1 MKRIIVLMMVF
12 ILLISCFVRAD
23 GFKDVPTDHW
33 AYQSVKKLVD
43 AGLLSLHED
52 GTFRGQDK
60 VSRYQLAEILA
71 RILEGINDA
80 GTQVNKNDM
89 NLIRKLSVEFQE
101 ELVDLAVRGDAF
113 QEQIEELQKKDMI
126 QDEFMTEIKDIDIAS
141 LNNSVKKVDT
151 RVSNVEDDVS
161 RIIENIIKIK
171 TLEEELQDLRA
182 KVVELEEDMNERLSL
197 LEDMKLQSTNE
208 TIEQLKDNISV
219 NQARINSLQ
228 REVNSLKG
236 EVNDKNSEIKELES
250 KKNNSEKAIY
260 AIGGIALLLLLLGN

>member
-12 ILLISCFVRAD
+12 ILFIPFFVRAD
-23 GFKDVPTDHW
+23 GFKDVSADHW

-71 RILEGINDA
+71 RMLEGLNSA
-80 GTQVNKNDM
+80 GTKVNKEDM
-89 NLIRKLSVEFQE
+89 NLIRKLSVEFQD

-113 QEQIEELQKKDMI
+113 QEQIEKLQKKNII
-126 QDEFMTEIKDIDIAS
+126 QDEFMTEIKDVDIAG
-141 LNNSVKKVDT
+141 LNNSVKKVDV
-151 RVSNVEDDVS
+151 RVSNLENDVS
-161 RIIENIIKIK
+161 KIIDNIIKIK
-171 TLEEELQDLRA
+171 TLEEELQDLRTKMA
-182 KVVELEEDMNERLSL
+182 ELEGDMNERLSR
-197 LEDMKLQSTNE
+197 LEDMKLQSTND
-208 TIEQLKDNISV
+208 TIQQLKDNISV

-236 EVNDKNSEIKELES
+236 EITDKNSEIKELES
-250 KKNNSEKAIY
+250 KKNNSDKTIY
-260 AIGGIALLLLLLGN
+260 AIGGIALLLLLVAN